1 MLTNRDVILAKI
13 EDGGYGVDPVPVEAT
28 DAVLVETPSWA
39 FEGLRM
45 VDRPSVS
52 ATIDTRQR
60 IYAGSL
66 KSVSFDVELKGAGA
80 AYSATVRPE
89 VDVLLRACGFSSTV
103 NAGAGVETVTYV
115 PVSTGHESITIYYYQ
130 DGTRHILTGC
140 RGVVSFN
147 LETGNIGRATFTFTG
162 HFTAVTD
169 TALASPTYDSTV
181 PPAVVG
187 AAFTVDA
194 YAAVISALA
203 WDMGNTIATPPDF
216 NAADGYGP
224 VQLTQRDV
232 TGSFDPESVVVASEA
247 FEANFLSGATMSMVT
262 GDIGGTQYNQFNVA
276 MPALYY
282 QAMAP
287 GDRDGVRTYDM
298 GYAAAASSGDDEVT
312 IVFD

>member
-13 EDGGYGVDPVPVEAT
+13 EGTYNTDPVPVEAT
-28 DAVLVETPSWA
+28 DAILVEEPSWA

-60 IYAGSL
+60 IYAGAL
-66 KSVSFDVELKGAGA
+66 KTVSFDMEMKGAGA
-80 AYSATVRPE
+80 AYATTTRPE
-89 VDVLLRACGFSSTV
+89 IDVLLRACGFSSTV
-103 NAGAGVETVTYV
+103 DATASSETVTYV
-115 PVSTGHESITIYYYQ
+115 PVSTGHESITIYYFQ

-140 RGVVSFN
+140 RGIVSFN
-147 LETGNIGRATFTFTG
+147 LETGSIPRATFTFTG

-181 PPAVVG
+181 PPAVIN
-187 AAFTVDA
+187 AAFTVDS
-194 YAAVISALA
+194 YAAVIASLA

-224 VQLTQRDV
+224 IQLTKRDV
-232 TGSFDPESVVVASEA
+232 TGSFDPEAVTVAAEA
-247 FEANFLSGATMSMVT
+247 FEANFLAGTTMAVVT
-262 GDIGGTQYNQFNVA
+262 GDIGSVQYNQFNIA
-276 MPALYY
+276 MPAIYY
-282 QAMAP
+282 QSMGP
-287 GDRDGVRTYDM
+287 GDRSGVRTYDM
-298 GYAAAASSGDDEVT
+298 GYAAAANSGDDEVT

>member
-13 EDGGYGVDPVPVEAT
+13 ESTYNTDSVPVEA
-28 DAVLVETPSWA
+28 DNAVLVETPSWA

-60 IYAGSL
+60 VYAGSL
-66 KSVSFDVELKGAGA
+66 KSVSFDMEIKGAGA

-89 VDVLLRACGFSSTV
+89 IDVLLRACGFSSTV
-103 NAGAGVETVTYV
+103 DTTASSETVTYV

-147 LETGNIGRATFTFTG
+147 LETGNIPRATFTFTG
-162 HFTAVTD
+162 HFNAMTD

-181 PPAVVG
+181 PPAVING
-187 AAFTVDA
+187 AFTVDS
-194 YAAVISALA
+194 YAAVIASLA

-224 VQLTQRDV
+224 IQLTKRDV
-232 TGSFDPESVVVASEA
+232 TGSFDPEAVVVGTEA
-247 FEANFLSGATMSMVT
+247 FEANFLAGALMALVT
-262 GDIGGTQYNQFNVA
+262 GDIGGTQYNQFNIA

>member
-13 EDGGYGVDPVPVEAT
+13 EATYNVDSVPVEAT

-66 KSVSFDVELKGAGA
+66 KTVSFDVELKGAGA
-80 AYSATVRPE
+80 AYSSTVRPE

-103 NAGAGVETVTYV
+103 DVTVSSEKVTYV
-115 PVSTGHESITIYYYQ
+115 PVSTGHESITIYYFQ

-140 RGVVSFN
+140 RGIVSFN

-162 HFTAVTD
+162 HFSAVTD

-181 PPAVVG
+181 PPAVIG
-187 AAFTVDA
+187 AAFTIDS
-194 YAAVISALA
+194 YAAIIAALA

-224 VQLTQRDV
+224 VQLTKRDV
-232 TGSFDPESVVVASEA
+232 TGTFDPESVVVGTEA
-247 FEANFLSGATMSMVT
+247 FEANFLAGTLMAMVT

-276 MPALYY
+276 MPKLYY
-282 QAMAP
+282 QAMTP
-287 GDRDGVRTYDM
+287 GDRDGVRVYDM
-298 GYAAAASSGDDEVT
+298 GFAAAANSGDDEVT
-312 IVFD
+312 LVFD